1 MKKKKIVIISIP
13 VIVLL
18 IIGGIA
24 LYFVYSDTGSKK
36 KQAQKQNKNIK
47 KESTSKE
54 TQLGLEFIRKIE
66 IAEGYFPGIV
76 YADNHFYVSYATD
89 DTAFVEAY
97 DQNFEKTGEK
107 HQLKGVRADYQ
118 MVYGDGNF
126 YIFGPKNL
134 RKYDSHW
141 NEIKSV
147 SFFDNLPSDVAEG
160 WPHGVD
166 DMLFCY
172 DTGSL
177 YLGTAAGNMRPG
189 AKEKG
194 MLNDKG
200 SEKKPDVP
208 GNLYVQEYDQA
219 LELINSN
226 MLVDVGNVV
235 GSSIISKDGSF
246 KIITSDKHWNDSS
259 LIVIDYSK
267 DWQLSARNTISA
279 EPNVNEEFPMGV
291 LFKDKHC
298 FVAFHEI
305 SGDLSQPQKN
315 GEPIFRTDVVL
326 KIFDQEWKL
335 VEKIKVTDDV
345 PSSNLTSNAGRPHLV
360 AGDKEIYVIY
370 DQVGIE
376 KGSESKVYVKEYLL
390 D

>member
-1 MKKKKIVIISIP
+1 MKKKKIVIVSIP
-13 VIVLL
+13 LIVLI
-18 IIGGIA
+18 IIGGIT
-24 LYFVYSDTGSKK
+24 LYYVYSNSSSKK
-36 KQAQKQNKNIK
+36 KQAQKQDKNIK
-47 KESTSKE
+47 KESTPKE

-66 IAEGYFPGIV
+66 IAEGYFPGIA
-76 YADNHFYVSYATD
+76 YADNHFYVSHATG

-134 RKYDSHW
+134 RKYDSGW

-147 SFFDNLPSDVAEG
+147 SFFDSLPSDVAEG
-160 WPHGVD
+160 WPHG
-166 DMLFCY
+166 
-172 DTGSL
+172 
-177 YLGTAAGNMRPG
+177 
-189 AKEKG
+189 
-194 MLNDKG
+194 
-200 SEKKPDVP
+200 
-208 GNLYVQEYDQA
+208 YDQA

-235 GSSIISKDGSF
+235 GSSIISKDGNF

-267 DWQLSARNTISA
+267 DWRLSARNTISA

-370 DQVGIE
+370 DQVGSE